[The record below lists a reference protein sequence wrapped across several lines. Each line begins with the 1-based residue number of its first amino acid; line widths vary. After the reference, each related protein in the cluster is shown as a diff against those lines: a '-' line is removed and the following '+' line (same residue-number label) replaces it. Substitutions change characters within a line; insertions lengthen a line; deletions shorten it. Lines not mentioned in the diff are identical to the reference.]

1 MISTYI
7 KRIWIIQIISIS
19 ISGRL
24 KRISILKNF
33 LRFLQGFIF
42 MSGVSLILYLF
53 ISKWVN
59 LTRFLLKV
67 IFYVLPINV
76 SLILQRVVIW
86 SRSFIYIKLMNVFL
100 RIYDFRSLNIITA
113 VLIFILYVTL
123 IVFIVFF
130 ESYIWSKPFVSF
142 LILQLVLKHY
152 FVMIFYHFV

>member
-1 MISTYI
+1 LISTYI

-24 KRISILKNF
+24 KRISILKHF
-33 LRFLQGFIF
+33 LLFLQGFIF
-42 MSGVSLILYLF
+42 MSSVSLILYVF

-67 IFYVLPINV
+67 IFYVLLINV

-86 SRSFIYIKLMNVFL
+86 SWSFIYIKIINVFL
-100 RIYDFRSLNIITA
+100 KIYNFWCLNIIA
-113 VLIFILYVTL
+113 VVPIFIHYVTL

-130 ESYIWSKPFVSF
+130 ESDIWSKPFVFF
-142 LILQLVLKHY
+142 LILQLVLRHD
-152 FVMIFYHFV
+152 FVMIFYQFV